1 MQQLIQ
7 QLRSRDLTG
16 SYDAS
21 FKSLALLLCAA
32 TTSIWGSR
40 PARCTPRSV
49 PDTCLGSRRPD
60 WSIDMENV
68 IPPFEITAVCT
79 EEATGSYLCFPNIR
93 KKAKNGTTNRYS
105 FCCIRTKCDCST
117 TRFSFDAIC
126 LCANRPKV
134 DGAMWSE
141 QPRSKFAGV
150 VRIEDD
156 GDCNLNFVPR
166 KQANFDQRRRHEH
179 RQNLYTA
186 SYNICVRTTTSTEEW
201 RRDTIY
207 WFNTN
212 IVKSAAKSSDVKV
225 DSFMSE
231 RKNKSNSNIR
241 LCTGCKRF
249 ISGRNFWRHKCC
261 DDKPV

>member
-1 MQQLIQ
+1 MH
-7 QLRSRDLTG
+7 
-16 SYDAS
+16 Y
-21 FKSLALLLCAA
+21 SLLQPAYG
-32 TTSIWGSR
+32 GSR

-68 IPPFEITAVCT
+68 IPPFEITTVCT

-93 KKAKNGTTNRYS
+93 KKTKNGTTNRYS
-105 FCCIRTKCDCST
+105 FCCIRTKCDCNT

-141 QPRSKFAGV
+141 QPSSKFAGV
-150 VRIEDD
+150 VRIEQD

-166 KQANFDQRRRHEH
+166 KQANFDKRRRHEH

-186 SYNICVRTTTSTEEW
+186 SYNICVRTTKKYSFIAEYTSCPPGLCRRGHGKTST
-201 RRDTIY
+201 
-207 WFNTN
+207 
-212 IVKSAAKSSDVKV
+212 
-225 DSFMSE
+225 
-231 RKNKSNSNIR
+231 R
-241 LCTGCKRF
+241 L
-249 ISGRNFWRHKCC
+249 S
-261 DDKPV
+261 V